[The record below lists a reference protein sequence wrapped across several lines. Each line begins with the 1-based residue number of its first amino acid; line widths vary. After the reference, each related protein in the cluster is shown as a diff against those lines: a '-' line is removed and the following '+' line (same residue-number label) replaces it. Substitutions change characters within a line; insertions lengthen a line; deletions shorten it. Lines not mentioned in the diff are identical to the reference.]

1 MRLLKKEA
9 QRRVRCARVYKIMI
23 SPICVE
29 CGKRVE
35 SGKELFREF
44 SGGSLQL
51 SRCVSRVLKLNN
63 TRRAYKT
70 TGLLL
75 WDPG

>member
-1 MRLLKKEA
+1 MRLLKKET
-9 QRRVRCARVYKIMI
+9 QRRVRCARVYKMI

-63 TRRAYKT
+63 TRGAYKT
-70 TGLLL
+70 TGLLS